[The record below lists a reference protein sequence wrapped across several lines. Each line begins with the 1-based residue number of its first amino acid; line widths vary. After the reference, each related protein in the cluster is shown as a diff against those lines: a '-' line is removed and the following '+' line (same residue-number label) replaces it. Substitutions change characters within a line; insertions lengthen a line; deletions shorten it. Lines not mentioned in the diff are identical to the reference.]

1 MNDGFIFN
9 QHVPEVALQG
19 VYTAICHAT
28 SKTVKRHLL
37 FEFPEKKYIYY
48 IRSVHMRTETVR
60 YEYVYINNILIYEIY
75 KMYKNI

>member
-1 MNDGFIFN
+1 MPH
-9 QHVPEVALQG
+9 QRL
-19 VYTAICHAT
+19 
-28 SKTVKRHLL
+28 SKRHLL